1 MNYTVHG
8 ILQARILEVVA
19 FFFSRGSSHPRDRT
33 QVSHIAG
40 RSLPAESQGKPQNSE
55 SSAQTSSIRGYWTT
69 HSTSHGMVVFITL
82 TLSSSFLGQGK
93 VYFSTLLSGNMT
105 CLGQQNVSKSELC
118 HFRREELRVT
128 YVHHISVPWMEGSQ
142 SLCQDEASIS
152 QSPGVTKM
160 SRTQML
166 THMKRVMWVR
176 RKKKKIL
183 RCSDWLRIEIV
194 RYCSII
200 YLTLTDTQGQ
210 FSL

>member
-1 MNYTVHG
+1 
-8 ILQARILEVVA
+8 
-19 FFFSRGSSHPRDRT
+19 
-33 QVSHIAG
+33 
-40 RSLPAESQGKPQNSE
+40 
-55 SSAQTSSIRGYWTT
+55 
-69 HSTSHGMVVFITL
+69 MVVFITL

-105 CLGQQNVSKSELC
+105 CLGQQNVSKSEPC

-128 YVHHISVPWMEGSQ
+128 YVHHISVPRMEGSQ

-176 RKKKKIL
+176 RKEKN
-183 RCSDWLRIEIV
+183 
-194 RYCSII
+194 
-200 YLTLTDTQGQ
+200 LTLFWLIKDWDCSLLQHNLPYPDWYSGPV
-210 FSL
+210 FSLACITWGKPSNLWKMSME